1 MGAGVAVCAVLFQ
14 LPVRARVADWAGAFH
29 PAVRAGVAVH
39 AIVFHLPVRAGSAVR
54 ADGFHLP
61 VRAGSARRT
70 LVFQLAVR
78 TRAALRAHIFQLAVR
93 AGVAVRAPDFQLAVR
108 AGGARR
114 APVFQVAKRTR
125 ATRLAPIFPPSVMAS
140 LRSHFRA
147 PRHPAHTLLRADVT
161 SRRCL
166 VTFSLMFRIERGNI
180 QVIISFHCGQSDIS
194 ASSVFE
200 TDYTVD
206 HNFRSGDIGFHRS
219 LLLPLRRQTST
230 LPTRARKLESHL
242 LRTAF

>member
-1 MGAGVAVCAVLFQ
+1 MPFCTPRTCFSACRGGKGCTPRRRISACREGRGCTAAQ
-14 LPVRARVADWAGAFH
+14 LSFSFPWGQ
-29 PAVRAGVAVH
+29 GLH
-39 AIVFHLPVRAGSAVR
+39 AAQLCFSLPCGQGCSPRSVFP
-54 ADGFHLP
+54 
-61 VRAGSARRT
+61 
-70 LVFQLAVR
+70 
-78 TRAALRAHIFQLAVR
+78 LAVR
-93 AGVAVRAPDFQLAVR
+93 AGVAVRAVVFHLPVRAGVAVRAAGFHLPVRAGVHAAHWLSACREGTGCSPRSCLSLAVRAGVARRAPVFQLAVR

-114 APVFQVAKRTR
+114 ALVFQVAKRTR

-194 ASSVFE
+194 ASSC
-200 TDYTVD
+200 
-206 HNFRSGDIGFHRS
+206 FRD
-219 LLLPLRRQTST
+219 
-230 LPTRARKLESHL
+230 
-242 LRTAF
+242 

>member
-1 MGAGVAVCAVLFQ
+1 MTAAGARNTVVFYLPMRARVAVGALAFQLAVGAGVARSA
-14 LPVRARVADWAGAFH
+14 AF
-29 PAVRAGVAVH
+29 
-39 AIVFHLPVRAGSAVR
+39 
-54 ADGFHLP
+54 
-61 VRAGSARRT
+61 
-70 LVFQLAVR
+70 
-78 TRAALRAHIFQLAVR
+78 
-93 AGVAVRAPDFQLAVR
+93 FQLAVR

-140 LRSHFRA
+140 FRSHFRA

-194 ASSVFE
+194 ASPVFE